1 MSLSN
6 LTTLAVARDLTAA
19 GAPLTDAAMSAG
31 RGTVAPAADANAPAP
46 PLAEGQVDAVAG
58 SPQNSGQ
65 PPSAGAASFTQLL
78 VAQIP
83 SEALVAYTTLLALFS
98 AGTDGSYN
106 IGRWI
111 LYSVTLLVCA
121 ITVLAN
127 YLSRRTYALVASP
140 TGTPAEAAPPTAPG
154 RKPGPLARIRALHLP
169 YLPASAAVLAMAV
182 YGLTVPGSPL
192 QSNVSHTA
200 FAILSGCLAV
210 GGGVMMSIIA
220 PFLGKGNG
228 MTPAQ
233 RRS

>member
-1 MSLSN
+1 MSLST
-6 LTTLAVARDLTAA
+6 LTSLAVARDLTAA

-31 RGTVAPAADANAPAP
+31 RGTVAPAAATDANAPAP

-58 SPQNSGQ
+58 SPQDSGQ

-127 YLSRRTYALVASP
+127 YLSRRTYVASP

-192 QSNVSHTA
+192 QSDMSRSA
-200 FAILSGCLAV
+200 FAILSGCRAV

>member
-31 RGTVAPAADANAPAP
+31 RGTGAPAADANAPAP

-58 SPQNSGQ
+58 SPQDSGQ

-98 AGTDGSYN
+98 AGSDGSYK

-111 LYSVTLLVCA
+111 
-121 ITVLAN
+121 
-127 YLSRRTYALVASP
+127 
-140 TGTPAEAAPPTAPG
+140 
-154 RKPGPLARIRALHLP
+154 
-169 YLPASAAVLAMAV
+169 
-182 YGLTVPGSPL
+182 
-192 QSNVSHTA
+192 
-200 FAILSGCLAV
+200 
-210 GGGVMMSIIA
+210 
-220 PFLGKGNG
+220 
-228 MTPAQ
+228 
-233 RRS
+233 